1 MPPLASSLIDTQSVN
16 LVKNW
21 ITNGLAGYQTFAQ
34 WQLAKFGSTNAP
46 LTGATEDFDGDSSV
60 NYQEYLLGTNPTNIG
75 DYWSISAVSA
85 GGFAQIKFDQ
95 IANRGFE
102 VQVTTNLQPTIWNP
116 LDIPA
121 NRPLFSATNFPAS
134 IPDLIDSSSK
144 FYRVRVFE
152 P

>member
-1 MPPLASSLIDTQSVN
+1 DGSVN
-16 LVKNW
+16 
-21 ITNGLAGYQTFAQ
+21 
-34 WQLAKFGSTNAP
+34 S
-46 LTGATEDFDGDSSV
+46 
-60 NYQEYLLGTNPTNIG
+60 QEHLLGTSPTNALNF
-75 DYWSISAVSA
+75 WNISAASA
-85 GGFAQIKFDQ
+85 NGFAEIQFEQ

-116 LDIPA
+116 LDVPA

-134 IPDLIDSSSK
+134 IPDLIDSNSK